1 MELKILY
8 EDNDIIVCVKP
19 PKVPAQSDKTM
30 DYDMVSRVRNYLS
43 EQGKDTYVAIVHR
56 LDRPVGGV
64 MVFALNKNAAALL
77 SEDIRLRNMKKY
89 YVAAVCPKRE
99 IKNEEQAEWI
109 LLEDYLVKNAK
120 DNTSK
125 IVNKGVA
132 GAKLCQLRYQIV
144 DKNLENGLALVKVE
158 LLTGRHHQIRVQMAG
173 CGLPL
178 YGDTKYNSIPK
189 TLGGRKIWQEIA
201 LFAYCLEFKHP
212 RTKKELEFIS
222 FPDNF
227 PVPYNEVDNYL

>member
-64 MVFALNKNAAALL
+64 MVFALNKKAAALL

-99 IKNEEQAEWI
+99 IKNEEQAEGI

-125 IVNKGVA
+125 IVN
-132 GAKLCQLRYQIV
+132 
-144 DKNLENGLALVKVE
+144 KNLENGLALVKVE

-189 TLGGRKIWQEIA
+189 TLGGRKVWQEIA

-222 FPDNF
+222 FPDKF